1 MGVEIKLT
9 DQQIPASPVFI
20 DFLLQVI
27 DGTPFDATDWHNQLS
42 EALSTAQQEVFA
54 RARQNAQRVMES
66 PLGQRHVGR
75 AYELFVALLTGDY
88 ATIRDLQFRFHF
100 INIIGVPRHGGSYLT
115 KELYRALG
123 YDPERV
129 PNVIAHDGFPEASP
143 FRFEP
148 GVNAWT
154 TSLHTMAEFL
164 TMVEIYFGDAR
175 PHTGKIVVPKK
186 LTKGSY
192 AGGFFHRILGES
204 VEHLFTVRHPVTS
217 CISTYDKSGGLPAG
231 GRFTVRSNI
240 EDWVRRD
247 LQYTRGFSAE
257 ELLGLDYFDAYLQY
271 WEQYHYYVAT
281 TGLSANR
288 NTRIVAYGDERMERQ
303 AQSFHNRFE
312 SGLTPEAFRVF
323 DKRDRHPEWFAKAEP
338 AIRRVHDV
346 WANVGLAFPVDEVME
361 AW

>member
-27 DGTPFDATDWHNQLS
+27 DGTPFESASWHDQLS
-42 EALSTAQQEVFA
+42 EELSSVQQEVFE
-54 RARQNAQRVMES
+54 RAQKSAAKVMDS
-66 PLGQRHVGR
+66 PVGQRHIGR
-75 AYELFVALLTGDY
+75 AYELFVALLSGDY
-88 ATIRDLQFRFHF
+88 AKIRDLQFRFHF

-115 KELYRALG
+115 KELYRSLG
-123 YDPERV
+123 YDPDQV

-148 GVNAWT
+148 GVNSWT

-164 TMVEIYFGDAR
+164 TMVEIYFGSAK

-204 VEHLFTVRHPVTS
+204 VEHIFTVRHPVTS
-217 CISTYDKSGGLPAG
+217 CISTYDKSGGLPEN
-231 GRFTVRSNI
+231 GRFVVRSNI

-247 LQYTRGFSAE
+247 LQYTHGLSNA
-257 ELLGLDYFDAYLQY
+257 ELLEMEYFEAYLRY

-281 TGLSANR
+281 TGLSANK
-288 NTRIVAYGDERMERQ
+288 NTRVVAYGDERMERQ
-303 AQSFHNRFE
+303 ARSFHNRFE
-312 SGLTPEAFRVF
+312 SGLTPEKFRVF

-346 WANVGLAFPVDEVME
+346 WATVGMEFPLDEVME